1 MTIRS
6 RATISTRPALRAPV
20 GHTHRVRT
28 VLVIGI
34 GAGDPDHLTVEAARA
49 LARAQVIF
57 TLDKG
62 EDRADLAAVR
72 REIVARTFDRPP
84 RQAVAVDPA
93 RDLSGPSYR
102 RDVAA
107 WHERRLAVYE
117 RFIADELADGE
128 AGAFLVWGDPSL
140 YDSTLRILDQVRER
154 GRVAFT
160 VEVVP
165 GISSVQVLAARFA
178 RPLHAV
184 GAPVHITTGR
194 RLAQGWPAGVDDV
207 VVMLDGSCAFTTV
220 DPEGVTLYWGAYL
233 GTPDE
238 ILVSGPLAE
247 VADEVVRVREAARA
261 RKGWMFDTYLL
272 SRRG

>member
-1 MTIRS
+1 MGQT
-6 RATISTRPALRAPV
+6 RA
-20 GHTHRVRT
+20 VRT

-34 GAGDPDHLTVEAARA
+34 GSGDPDHLTIEAARA
-49 LARAQVIF
+49 LNRTDVVF
-57 TLDKG
+57 VLDKG

-72 REIVARTFDRPP
+72 QEILGHHADRPR
-84 RQAVAVDPA
+84 RQVVAADPA
-93 RDLSGPSYR
+93 RDLGGPSYR
-102 RDVAA
+102 DDVAA
-107 WHERRLAVYE
+107 WHEQRLAIYE
-117 RFIADELADGE
+117 RFIGDELDDGE
-128 AGAFLVWGDPSL
+128 AGAFLVWGDPAL
-140 YDSTLRILDQVRER
+140 YDSTLRILDQVRDR
-154 GRVAFT
+154 GRVEFA

-178 RPLHAV
+178 RPLHGV

-220 DPEGVTLYWGAYL
+220 DPAGVTLYWGAYL

-238 ILVSGPLAE
+238 ILVSGPLSD
-247 VADEVVRVREAARA
+247 VADEVVRIRAEARQ

-272 SRRG
+272 SRRDP

>member
-1 MTIRS
+1 MRQT
-6 RATISTRPALRAPV
+6 RA
-20 GHTHRVRT
+20 VRT

-49 LARAQVIF
+49 LDRTDVVFA
-57 TLDKG
+57 LDKG

-72 REIVARTFDRPP
+72 HEILARHADRP
-84 RQAVAVDPA
+84 RREVVAVDPA
-93 RDLSGPSYR
+93 RDLGGPSYLD
-102 RDVAA
+102 DVAA
-107 WHERRLAVYE
+107 WHAQRLAIYE
-117 RFIADELADGE
+117 RFIGDDLDDGQV
-128 AGAFLVWGDPSL
+128 GAFLVWGDPAL

-154 GRVAFT
+154 GRVEFE
-160 VEVVP
+160 VEVIP

-194 RLAQGWPAGVDDV
+194 RLAKGWPDGVDDV

-220 DPEGVTLYWGAYL
+220 DPAGVTLYWGAYL

-238 ILVSGPLAE
+238 ILVSGPLAD
-247 VADEVVRVREAARA
+247 VADDVVRVRAEARA

-272 SRRG
+272 SRRVP